1 MRMKRSAQYK
11 YQNEKLR
18 VGALDGSEILCEVP
32 RSCLRLIDE
41 ISSSS
46 AIKDPVHLSILT

>member
-11 YQNEKLR
+11 YQNEKL
-18 VGALDGSEILCEVP
+18 GALDGSEILCEVP